1 MDEMEFEESDKNVR
15 DLVTEYQDKQ
25 DVVVDM
31 ENPDQE
37 NPEQEQEPQDQE
49 NEAQENPEP
58 EENPEE

>member
-31 ENPDQE
+31 EAPDQE
-37 NPEQEQEPQDQE
+37 QEAGDQE
-49 NEAQENPEP
+49 AQNDEEPAEDQPAEEAAED
-58 EENPEE
+58 